1 MTRREHI
8 IKKDQVKAMGRMA
21 SRRAERGIALLIC
34 IGFLALLSILG
45 VIVVQFTEQGITSSR
60 KDRTHKETF
69 ALGDG
74 GIEYAMAL
82 GLRGDINL
90 AVPLDLTSDDPV
102 TGEPFLNAFF
112 PDDEIECLGPGRCM
126 MTYEGS
132 GTGAPA
138 NASKYDA
145 TISAANA
152 KIYRYFHIVME
163 TRHSTD
169 ASIPP
174 VKIDALMAQAFPSLT
189 GIPIEVVKGTMDTP
203 DAGGN

>member
-1 MTRREHI
+1 MNSKRQ
-8 IKKDQVKAMGRMA
+8 IKAPGSET
-21 SRRAERGIALLIC
+21 SRRSERGIALLIC

-45 VIVVQFTEQGITSSR
+45 VIVVQFTEQGISSTR
-60 KDRTHKETF
+60 KDRTHKEAF

-74 GIEYAMAL
+74 GVEYALAL

-90 AVPLDLTSDDPV
+90 NTPLDLTSDDPV
-102 TGEPFLNAFF
+102 TGEPFLDAFF
-112 PDDEIECLGPGRCM
+112 PDDDIECLGPGRCM

-132 GTGAPA
+132 GTEVPA
-138 NASKYDA
+138 NAAKYDA

-169 ASIPP
+169 ATIPP